1 MDQEKINAYNLEQKR
16 KVDEQSAKE
25 VQKDNAD
32 GISKTVAAS
41 NGMVANIVAQSN
53 KKTQDATK
61 EVGTAVKDAGNSI
74 LEAMTSSQNQV
85 AEALNNLVI
94 ATVVSKDP
102 QLIQAAKDVTSLI
115 SSIAKA
121 GEDFG
126 KSNLNALPSSLDKL
140 TVAIQEMISEDAT
153 DVEPDYTTVLDDIK
167 KLLAK
172 DVKEPVVNVS
182 APNVTVDTSAF
193 EKAIKSLEKTI
204 QANKVVIPKNDSSAV
219 IDAVT
224 SVKNAVEGQRFPVP
238 NYVLP
243 FKDINGAA
251 TQVQLDATGKLPISA
266 SLSGA
271 DGAIVDGVSSAIR
284 ATVLS
289 LASAKPLTVGIV
301 DGTGAQITSFG
312 GGTQYADG
320 AVRGTATGT
329 IAMGDDGTNI
339 QSIKVDA
346 AGELQVDVLTLPAI
360 SGTVT
365 ADTELPAA
373 AALADT
379 TANPTVPGVGTYLM
393 GWDGTGAVWDRL
405 KQQGLNADAQT
416 AHAKGVLETAS
427 NGYVFNGTTWDRAK
441 GDATNGAFV
450 NVKTSVLP
458 TGAATSALQT
468 QPGVDIGDVTINNA
482 AGAAAVNIQDG
493 GNSITVDGAVTTS
506 GTVTEANSAAI
517 LTAVQIIDDTV
528 ATLGTTTYTEATT
541 KANIIGAV
549 RRDADTTLV
558 DTTNEVA
565 PLQVNAGGQLKT
577 AVIASALPT
586 GAATSALQTTQDT
599 SINTL
604 LKPAN
609 TLTGVTT
616 VSTVTNVSQQ
626 SGVAISIG
634 TGVRDAGTQ
643 RVTIATNDVVPITDN
658 SGSLTVD
665 APVGTPA
672 FVRLS
677 DGAAAITTLPVSLAS
692 VPSHAVTNAGTFA
705 VQTSATSTGGY
716 TPGKLVSAATTNATV
731 IKASAGTLGHI
742 SASNVNAAA
751 RYLKFYNKATTPTV
765 GTDVPVL
772 TYIIPGNTAGAGTNI
787 PLPPQGINFSTG
799 ISFAITTEATDAG
812 STGVAVSEIVINYG
826 FN

>member
-121 GEDFG
+121 GEDFS

-140 TVAIQEMISEDAT
+140 TTAIQEMISEDAT
-153 DVEPDYTTVLDDIK
+153 DADPDYTTVLDDIK

-204 QANKVVIPKNDSSAV
+204 QANKVVIPKSDSSAV

-251 TQVQLDATGKLPISA
+251 AQVQLDASGNLPITA
-266 SLSGA
+266 SISGA
-271 DGAIVDGVSSAIR
+271 DGALLDGVSSAIR
-284 ATVLS
+284 ATVLDLTTS
-289 LASAKPLTVGIV
+289 NPLTVGIV

-312 GGTQYADG
+312 GGTQYTEDVAAAADPVGTSVNLVRKDTPAAITTTDGDNVAQRGTNYGAAYTQVVTSTGAFVDTFGGGTQYADG
-320 AVRGTATGT
+320 AARGTATGT
-329 IAMGDDGTNI
+329 VVMGDDGTLI
-339 QSIKVDA
+339 QSITAKTLGTQVVSTDTGLVVNA
-346 AGELQVDVLTLPAI
+346 AIHGITTAGGGAYVDVKVNP
-360 SGTVT
+360 SGALT
-365 ADTELPAA
+365 ADVSGSTLAA
-373 AALADT
+373 
-379 TANPTVPGVGTYLM
+379 N
-393 GWDGTGAVWDRL
+393 
-405 KQQGLNADAQT
+405 
-416 AHAKGVLETAS
+416 S
-427 NGYVFNGTTWDRAK
+427 
-441 GDATNGAFV
+441 
-450 NVKTSVLP
+450 
-458 TGAATSALQT
+458 
-468 QPGVDIGDVTINNA
+468 GVDIGDVTINNA

-493 GNSITVDGAVTTS
+493 GNSITVDGTVAVSTNSELGIVTETAPATDTASSGLNGRLQRIAQRLTSLITALGSPFQAGGSIGNTSFAATQATGTNLHTVVDSGNIAVTGSVTATLAS
-506 GTVTEANSAAI
+506 TTITGTV
-517 LTAVQIIDDTV
+517 AV
-528 ATLGTTTYTEATT
+528 
-541 KANIIGAV
+541 
-549 RRDADTTLV
+549 
-558 DTTNEVA
+558 
-565 PLQVNAGGQLKT
+565 
-577 AVIASALPT
+577 
-586 GAATSALQTTQDT
+586 
-599 SINTL
+599 
-604 LKPAN
+604 
-609 TLTGVTT
+609 
-616 VSTVTNVSQQ
+616 
-626 SGVAISIG
+626 
-634 TGVRDAGTQ
+634 
-643 RVTIATNDVVPITDN
+643 TDN
-658 SGSLTVD
+658 AGSLTVD

-751 RYLKFYNKATTPTV
+751 RYLKFYNKATAPTV

-799 ISFAITTEATDAG
+799 ISFATTTEATDAG
-812 STGVAVSEIVINYG
+812 STGVAVSEIVINYA